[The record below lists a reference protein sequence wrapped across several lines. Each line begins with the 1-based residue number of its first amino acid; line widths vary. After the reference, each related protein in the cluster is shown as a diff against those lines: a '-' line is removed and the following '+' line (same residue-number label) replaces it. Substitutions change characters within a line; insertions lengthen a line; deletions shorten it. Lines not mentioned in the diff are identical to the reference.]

1 MRLSGTRSARAL
13 PGRSLLN
20 TKGQNARFSRRF
32 KKQEQ
37 QKYNTMMNM
46 QAAMASNTA
55 MRKYPALNIK
65 SLPQG
70 VTAKIARMAAK
81 KAEALGN
88 KISATKANNIAE
100 GVAGP
105 VKNAIKTVAQQT
117 VGAVGKSP
125 ELLSMHP
132 AAVGAAAAAA
142 AAVVTPQTVAAEAK
156 KGSPAP
162 PTQILV
168 KSASTAAAAAAKEA
182 SATLSGQK
190 RARVESAN

>member
-1 MRLSGTRSARAL
+1 
-13 PGRSLLN
+13 
-20 TKGQNARFSRRF
+20 
-32 KKQEQ
+32 
-37 QKYNTMMNM
+37 MNM
-46 QAAMASNTA
+46 QAAMASNAA

-105 VKNAIKTVAQQT
+105 VKNAIKTVAEQT
-117 VGAVGKSP
+117 VEAVGKSS
-125 ELLSMHP
+125 ELLDLHP
-132 AAVGAAAAAA
+132 ASVGAAAAAA
-142 AAVVTPQTVAAEAK
+142 AAVVTPPTLTAQAK
-156 KGSPAP
+156 KGSPSP
-162 PTQILV
+162 SSQLLV
-168 KSASTAAAAAAKEA
+168 KSASTAAAAASKEA

-190 RARVESAN
+190 RARVGSAK